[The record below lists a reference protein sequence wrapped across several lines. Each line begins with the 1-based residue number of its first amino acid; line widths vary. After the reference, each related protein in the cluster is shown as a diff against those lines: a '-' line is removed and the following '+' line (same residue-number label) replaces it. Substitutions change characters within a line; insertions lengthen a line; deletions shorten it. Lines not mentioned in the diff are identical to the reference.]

1 MNTELTVY
9 CELNLHADC
18 YSNGASCECF
28 CHREDDDTFG
38 GYATQDE
45 YYDEWG
51 WP

>member
-1 MNTELTVY
+1 MAVSNACWWEN
-9 CELNLHADC
+9 CEECVLAACTCNCHAD
-18 YSNGASCECF
+18 
-28 CHREDDDTFG
+28 DDERTYG